1 MLMNW
6 KRKNDKAMKKLF
18 LFALFAALC
27 CSCSENGTDG
37 NASPALD
44 PTIFPTEIKLSS
56 DNLRFNIAGGEN
68 SINVYYYHD
77 YRIEPNA
84 QWQLTGG
91 ESWCKPSAT
100 SGGEYD
106 SISFVVD
113 KYAGTE
119 KRTATFTISCG
130 NIKTELTIT
139 QTGWTVI
146 NVEKVGTLK
155 NMLSNLNEDDIN
167 ALKITGTIN
176 DEDILIIRDLRRL
189 KHLNIAELP
198 LITFPIY
205 SFQGLYLNS
214 IILPN
219 KLQIIE
225 KGLLSRCSSLT
236 SIEIPASVK
245 TIGDGAFSGCS
256 SLTSIEIPA
265 SVKTIGGGA
274 FSGCSSLT
282 SIEIP
287 ASVKTIGSSAFSGC
301 SSLTS
306 IEIPASV
313 ETIEAA
319 AFKGC
324 SKLATVTFEKGSQLK
339 TIDGNQP
346 STYVYHGTF
355 SNCTALTS
363 IEIPAS
369 VETIK
374 QCAFAECTSLT
385 TVTFEKGSQL
395 KTIEGGTDCK
405 DTSGAF
411 YVCTSLTSIEIPA
424 SVKTIGDGAFSG
436 CSKLATVTFEK
447 GSQLKT
453 ISEGTF
459 LNCTSLTSIEIPASV
474 ETIETAAFSGCTS
487 LKTVAFEKGSQ
498 LRLIK
503 NDESYWT
510 LNSFYGAF
518 GRTSDLETVDMSECK
533 YVWLI
538 DKYTFSD
545 SRIRLFKIGTNRPP
559 QATKALHLGSPSILK
574 VPSGSIDAYKTSDD
588 WNMFGNIL
596 ALGE

>member
-265 SVKTIGGGA
+265 SVKTIG
-274 FSGCSSLT
+274 
-282 SIEIP
+282 
-287 ASVKTIGSSAFSGC
+287 SSAFSGC
-301 SSLTS
+301 S
-306 IEIPASV
+306 
-313 ETIEAA
+313 
-319 AFKGC
+319 
-324 SKLATVTFEKGSQLK
+324 
-339 TIDGNQP
+339 
-346 STYVYHGTF
+346 
-355 SNCTALTS
+355 
-363 IEIPAS
+363 
-369 VETIK
+369 
-374 QCAFAECTSLT
+374 
-385 TVTFEKGSQL
+385 
-395 KTIEGGTDCK
+395 
-405 DTSGAF
+405 
-411 YVCTSLTSIEIPA
+411 
-424 SVKTIGDGAFSG
+424 
-436 CSKLATVTFEK
+436 
-447 GSQLKT
+447 
-453 ISEGTF
+453 
-459 LNCTSLTSIEIPASV
+459 SLTSIEIPASV

>member
-6 KRKNDKAMKKLF
+6 KRKNDKAMKKLL

-245 TIGDGAFSGCS
+245 TIG
-256 SLTSIEIPA
+256 
-265 SVKTIGGGA
+265 GGA
-274 FSGCSSLT
+274 FSDCSSLT

-287 ASVKTIGSSAFSGC
+287 ASVKTIGSSAFS
-301 SSLTS
+301 
-306 IEIPASV
+306 
-313 ETIEAA
+313 
-319 AFKGC
+319 GC

-424 SVKTIGDGAFSG
+424 SVETIEAAAFSG
-436 CSKLATVTFEK
+436 CTSLKTVAFEK

>member
-245 TIGDGAFSGCS
+245 TIGDGAFS
-256 SLTSIEIPA
+256 
-265 SVKTIGGGA
+265 
-274 FSGCSSLT
+274 
-282 SIEIP
+282 
-287 ASVKTIGSSAFSGC
+287 
-301 SSLTS
+301 
-306 IEIPASV
+306 
-313 ETIEAA
+313 
-319 AFKGC
+319 GC

>member
-1 MLMNW
+1 MNW

-37 NASPALD
+37 NASSALD

-68 SINVYYYHD
+68 SINVYYYHN

-245 TIGDGAFSGCS
+245 TIG
-256 SLTSIEIPA
+256 
-265 SVKTIGGGA
+265 GGA

-319 AFKGC
+319 AFK
-324 SKLATVTFEKGSQLK
+324 
-339 TIDGNQP
+339 
-346 STYVYHGTF
+346 
-355 SNCTALTS
+355 
-363 IEIPAS
+363 
-369 VETIK
+369 
-374 QCAFAECTSLT
+374 
-385 TVTFEKGSQL
+385 
-395 KTIEGGTDCK
+395 
-405 DTSGAF
+405 
-411 YVCTSLTSIEIPA
+411 
-424 SVKTIGDGAFSG
+424 G

>member
-1 MLMNW
+1 
-6 KRKNDKAMKKLF
+6 MKKLF

-245 TIGDGAFSGCS
+245 TIG
-256 SLTSIEIPA
+256 
-265 SVKTIGGGA
+265 GGA

-313 ETIEAA
+313 
-319 AFKGC
+319 
-324 SKLATVTFEKGSQLK
+324 
-339 TIDGNQP
+339 
-346 STYVYHGTF
+346 
-355 SNCTALTS
+355 
-363 IEIPAS
+363 
-369 VETIK
+369 
-374 QCAFAECTSLT
+374 
-385 TVTFEKGSQL
+385 
-395 KTIEGGTDCK
+395 
-405 DTSGAF
+405 
-411 YVCTSLTSIEIPA
+411 
-424 SVKTIGDGAFSG
+424 KTIGSSAFSG
-436 CSKLATVTFEK
+436 CS
-447 GSQLKT
+447 
-453 ISEGTF
+453 
-459 LNCTSLTSIEIPASV
+459 SLTSIEIPASV

-503 NDESYWT
+503 NDESYRT